1 MFTIYAHQFTCFQR
15 KIFLHVEFRAN
26 TVNCF
31 IFWKK
36 NTIEIKI
43 ALNDNLLELKI
54 LLKFDYKY
62 YRKECWPLIRFNQ
75 YDEIAYRIS
84 S

>member
-1 MFTIYAHQFTCFQR
+1 MIAEISTNDQFITLVD
-15 KIFLHVEFRAN
+15 KKSKNEFH
-26 TVNCF
+26 
-31 IFWKK
+31 
-36 NTIEIKI
+36 
-43 ALNDNLLELKI
+43 LLLLNLLELKI